1 VSRPATS
8 SAGPPDPRDLALK
21 TTGLTAAAMLAFAA
35 NSLLCRVALAGGHAD
50 ATSFT
55 ALRIAGGALVLG
67 LFAQIRGAPR
77 PAGRLAWGSAIA
89 LFAYA
94 IGFSLA
100 YVRIAAGVGALLLF
114 AAVQFTMIGAGLLA
128 GERPRLVEW
137 LGLGCSIAGLVVL
150 TRPGV
155 ARPDPLGALL
165 MLGAGAAWGVFSL
178 RGRRSADAVAATA
191 ASFLR
196 AVPLAL
202 GACGLGALLGATRLD
217 TAGVLLALA
226 SGALASG
233 LGYAVWYAALRGLTA
248 TRAAIVQLSV
258 PPLAAIGG
266 ALVLGESLSPRL
278 VVASLL
284 IVGGIAMAL
293 TGQRRR
299 GSRGSSAAHELR
311 V

>member
-1 VSRPATS
+1 MAPPRTHRNPAI
-8 SAGPPDPRDLALK
+8 K
-21 TTGLTAAAMLAFAA
+21 TAGLTALAMMAFAA
-35 NSLLCRVALAGGHAD
+35 NSLLCRAALAGGHTD

-55 ALRIAGGALVLG
+55 AVRIAGGAVALG
-67 LFAQIRGAPR
+67 LLARARGSAR
-77 PAGRLAWGSAIA
+77 SRGHLAWGSAVA

-100 YVRIAAGVGALLLF
+100 YLRIQAGAGALLLF

-137 LGLGCSIAGLVVL
+137 TGLGLSIAGLVVL
-150 TRPGV
+150 TRPGL
-155 ARPDPLGALL
+155 ARPDPWGALL
-165 MLGAGAAWGVFSL
+165 MLGAGVAWGVYSL
-178 RGRRSADAVAATA
+178 RGRRAADVLAETA
-191 ASFLR
+191 ASFAR

-202 GACGLGALLGATRLD
+202 GACGLGALVGGMRLG

-226 SGALASG
+226 SGVLASG

-258 PPLAAIGG
+258 PPLAAAGG
-266 ALVLGESLSPRL
+266 ALVLGESFSLRL

-284 IVGGIAMAL
+284 VVGGIALAVI
-293 TGQRRR
+293 GHHR
-299 GSRGSSAAHELR
+299 GSAGEA
-311 V
+311 